1 MTDRFRYAGWFTLDI
16 RVIVTLV
23 VFAAAVALLALAVK
37 YWGKRWEEQVLGFS
51 AVFVVAL
58 AVAVVLTNLLGAFPA
73 VRIETF
79 FLVP

>member
-16 RVIVTLV
+16 RVIVTLL
-23 VFAAAVALLALAVK
+23 VFAAAVGVLAVALG
-37 YWGKRWEEQVLGFS
+37 YWERRWEERVLGFS
-51 AVFVVAL
+51 AWFVVSL
-58 AVAVVLTNLLGAFPA
+58 LVAVGLTNLLGAYPA

>member
-23 VFAAAVALLALAVK
+23 VFATAVALLVVAVK